1 MMLSELT
8 LGEICDQGGGIIRTG
23 PFGSQLHE
31 SDYSE
36 IGAPVVMP
44 KDIIEGKVA
53 ESTIARV
60 GQAHIDRL
68 EQHRL
73 RPGDIVYGRRG
84 DIGRQALI
92 TERESGW
99 LCGTGCLRITPG
111 NSVVDSKWLHYYLR
125 DSQVIAFI
133 AQQAVGATM
142 PNLNTSIL
150 RSIPIRFPD
159 LPTQRRIASILS
171 AYDDLIEN
179 NTRRIAI
186 LEEMARRIY
195 EEWFVRFRFPGHDQ
209 MKRVESELGLIPEGW
224 AFKVKDALESSLGG
238 DWGSDSP
245 AGDDTEP
252 VAVIRG
258 TDFEDCQRGRES
270 RCPLRYIT
278 KSSLTKR
285 ALRVGDIVIEN
296 SINAKSRTS
305 GKPLFITT
313 GLLKRL
319 GGPVIA
325 ASFCKVFRLRSPEL
339 APLLYLKMKRQFEEG
354 EMAFFQNI
362 AANGIANFQAGR
374 YIENEAFW
382 IPQELLGQRLVDTLT
397 IILKGA
403 ANYADKN
410 ANLRAT
416 RDLLLPKLISG
427 ELDVSTQPEPEE
439 AIAA

>member
-1 MMLSELT
+1 MIFRPIGELCARIT
-8 LGEICDQGGGIIRTG
+8 SGGTPSRAKPEYFTAPPEGHRWVKSKELLDCAIADTEERISDQGLQKSSAKYLPEMTV
-23 PFGSQLHE
+23 LVAM
-31 SDYSE
+31 Y
-36 IGAPVVMP
+36 GAN
-44 KDIIEGKVA
+44 
-53 ESTIARV
+53 V
-60 GQAHIDRL
+60 GQL
-68 EQHRL
+68 
-73 RPGDIVYGRRG
+73 
-84 DIGRQALI
+84 
-92 TERESGW
+92 GW
-99 LCGTGCLRITPG
+99 LRHPATVNQAICGLVADPQKAYYRYLYYALLATREGLI
-111 NSVVDSKWLHYYLR
+111 SKA
-125 DSQVIAFI
+125 QGA
-133 AQQAVGATM
+133 AQQ
-142 PNLNTSIL
+142 NLNQDAIKSFA
-150 RSIPIRFPD
+150 IPAPD

-195 EEWFVRFRFPGHDQ
+195 EEWFVRFRFPGHEQ
-209 MKRVESELGLIPEGW
+209 VKRVESELGLIPEGW

-305 GKPLFITT
+305 GKPLFITA

-319 GGPVIA
+319 GGSVIA

-397 IILKGA
+397 IILRGA

-427 ELDVSTQPEPEE
+427 ELAVCTLPEPEE